1 MPARVL
7 KIANISSHQKGD
19 ILLYQQFTPLMGAE
33 KDMLIFRFGAQSIR
47 NGDRFGTIKVN
58 VDSIL
63 PSDQVFEKT
72 LICEKM

>member
-1 MPARVL
+1 
-7 KIANISSHQKGD
+7 
-19 ILLYQQFTPLMGAE
+19 MGAE
-33 KDMLIFRFGAQSIR
+33 KDMLIFRFGTQSIR